1 MVSSNIS
8 EQFRLRGIKV
18 NLKLDRAIPKIMAG
32 RNRLEQIFI
41 NLATNAR
48 AAIQERRPEEA
59 REITITSYPE
69 GDWVVAEVSDTGK
82 GIPEQIRKKIFE
94 PFFTTKATGKGTGL
108 GLSITY
114 GLVRDFKGRIDVE
127 STQDVGTTFKVR
139 FPAYKEKT
147 GS

>member
-1 MVSSNIS
+1 MSSNIS
-8 EQFRLRGIKV
+8 EQFRPRGIKV

-32 RNRLEQIFI
+32 RNRLEQIII

-59 REITITSYPE
+59 KEITITTYPE

-94 PFFTTKATGKGTGL
+94 PFFYDKSHRKGDRPGAVHYL
-108 GLSITY
+108 WVS
-114 GLVRDFKGRIDVE
+114 
-127 STQDVGTTFKVR
+127 
-139 FPAYKEKT
+139 
-147 GS
+147 

>member
-8 EQFRLRGIKV
+8 EQFRPRGIKV

-32 RNRLEQIFI
+32 RNRLEQIII

-59 REITITSYPE
+59 KEITITTYPE

>member
-18 NLKLDRAIPKIMAG
+18 NLKLDKAIPKIMAG

>member
-32 RNRLEQIFI
+32 RNRLEQIII

-59 REITITSYPE
+59 KEITITSYPE

-139 FPAYKEKT
+139 FPAYKEET